1 MPTRKLM
8 ETTGIGAVLVAAML
22 TASAAAADYPER
34 EITMIVPFG
43 PGGSTDIVGRIA
55 AQAMGERL
63 GVPVIVEN
71 REGAGGTVGTQ
82 AAARMEADG
91 YTITVSTTSTH
102 VVGPLTHEAVRY
114 DPVEGF
120 EHIGMIAE
128 TPYVMVINP
137 TLEAETV
144 QDVIDYARENP
155 GMLNFGSAGT
165 GSTTHLA
172 GLMFLD
178 ATDTEMEHIP
188 YGSNAEATNALM
200 GNEIQVLFGSTPAVL
215 SQIQAG
221 SIEALA
227 VGTLE
232 RSPELP
238 DVPTMQEAGV
248 EDYRASLWLGLSAPA
263 GTPQEAIEVL
273 AETLREA
280 VSDPAVAEQLAN
292 NGAEANPMGPDEF
305 RELIASEMEVYGSIV
320 EAMN

>member
-1 MPTRKLM
+1 MSIRNLRTQL
-8 ETTGIGAVLVAAML
+8 GAAPIAAAVML
-22 TASAAAADYPER
+22 AAGAAAAEYPER

-43 PGGSTDIVGRIA
+43 AGGSTDIVGRIA
-55 AQAMGERL
+55 AQGLSDRL
-63 GVPVIVEN
+63 GVPVIVDN
-71 REGAGGTVGTQ
+71 RSGAGGTVGTQ
-82 AAARMEADG
+82 AAAGMEPDG

-102 VVGPLTHEAVRY
+102 VVGPLTHEAVEY
-114 DPVEGF
+114 DPVDGF
-120 EHIGMIAE
+120 EHIGMIGE

-137 TLEAETV
+137 TLEAESV

-155 GMLNFGSAGT
+155 GVLNFGSAGT

-200 GNEIQVLFGSTPAVL
+200 GDEVQVLFGSMPAVL
-215 SQIQAG
+215 SQIQSG
-221 SIEALA
+221 SITALA
-227 VGTLE
+227 VGTAE

-263 GTPQEAIEVL
+263 GTPREIIDVL
-273 AETLREA
+273 AEALQDAVADEA
-280 VSDPAVAEQLAN
+280 IAEQLRS
-292 NGAEANPMGPDEF
+292 NGAEPNPMEPEAF
-305 RELIASEMEVYGSIV
+305 RELIASEMDVYRAV
-320 EAMN
+320 VDAMN

>member
-1 MPTRKLM
+1 MSINSLKRTLGVAP
-8 ETTGIGAVLVAAML
+8 VAAAVAL
-22 TASAAAADYPER
+22 AAGAAAADYPDR

-43 PGGSTDIVGRIA
+43 AGGSTDIVGRIA
-55 AQAMGERL
+55 AQGLSDRL
-63 GVPVIVEN
+63 GVPVIVDN
-71 REGAGGTVGTQ
+71 RGGAGGTVGTQ
-82 AAARMEADG
+82 AAAGMEADG

-102 VVGPLTHEAVRY
+102 VVGPLTHDAVEY

-137 TLEAETV
+137 NLEAESV

-178 ATDTEMEHIP
+178 ATETEMEHIP

-200 GNEIQVLFGSTPAVL
+200 GDEVQVLFGSMPAVL
-215 SQIQAG
+215 SQIQSE
-221 SIEALA
+221 SITALA
-227 VGTLE
+227 VGTVD

-248 EDYRASLWLGLSAPA
+248 ADYRASLWLGLSAPA
-263 GTPQEAIEVL
+263 GTPQEAIDVL
-273 AETLREA
+273 ADSLRDALADEEI
-280 VSDPAVAEQLAN
+280 AEQLRS
-292 NGAEANPMGPDEF
+292 NGAEPNPMSPDEY
-305 RELIASEMEVYGSIV
+305 RELIASEMEVYGGV
-320 EAMN
+320 VDAMN

>member
-1 MPTRKLM
+1 
-8 ETTGIGAVLVAAML
+8 
-22 TASAAAADYPER
+22 
-34 EITMIVPFG
+34 MIVPFG
-43 PGGSTDIVGRIA
+43 AGGSTDIVGRIA
-55 AQAMGERL
+55 AQGLSDRL
-63 GVPVIVEN
+63 GVPVIVDN
-71 REGAGGTVGTQ
+71 RDGAGGTVGTQ
-82 AAARMEADG
+82 AAAGMEPDG

-102 VVGPLTHEAVRY
+102 VVGPLTHEAVQY
-114 DPVEGF
+114 DPIDGF
-120 EHIGMIAE
+120 EHIGMIGE

-155 GMLNFGSAGT
+155 GVLNFGSAGT

-200 GNEIQVLFGSTPAVL
+200 GDEVQVLFGSMPAVL
-215 SQIQAG
+215 SQIQSG
-221 SIEALA
+221 SITALA
-227 VGTLE
+227 VGTVD

-263 GTPQEAIEVL
+263 GTPQEIVDVL
-273 AETLREA
+273 AEALQEA
-280 VSDPAVAEQLAN
+280 VADEAIAEQLRS
-292 NGAEANPMGPDEF
+292 NGAEPNPMGPEAF
-305 RELIASEMEVYGSIV
+305 RELIASEMDVYRAV
-320 EAMN
+320 VDAMN